1 MENKDYI
8 FSFFLSLIIG
18 FLIGLGVN
26 NINRSSSKTIR
37 KFTLSAG
44 TFDMDVTVIVTEDT
58 LYAANYIRENL
69 DSTVVGADLDCRGA
83 TFGTVDGKSPIIWLP
98 TTEDVSINN
107 HELFHATMNI
117 MQWAGVEYSDE
128 TEEVYAYQLQYL
140 SNQFYN
146 KIK

>member
-1 MENKDYI
+1 MKISEYI
-8 FSFFLSLIIG
+8 GISLIAIV
-18 FLIGLGVN
+18 LGMSALLFFN
-26 NINRSSSKTIR
+26 SERDAFMGPC
-37 KFTLSAG
+37 KFIIPGG
-44 TFDMDVTVIVTEDT
+44 TFDMDVRVIITKDT
-58 LYAANYIRENL
+58 AYAAQYIRENL
-69 DSTVVGADLDCRGA
+69 DSSVVGGDLDCRGV
-83 TFGTVDGKSPIIWLP
+83 TFGVFDGKGPIIWLP
-98 TTEDVSINN
+98 TAEDVSINN